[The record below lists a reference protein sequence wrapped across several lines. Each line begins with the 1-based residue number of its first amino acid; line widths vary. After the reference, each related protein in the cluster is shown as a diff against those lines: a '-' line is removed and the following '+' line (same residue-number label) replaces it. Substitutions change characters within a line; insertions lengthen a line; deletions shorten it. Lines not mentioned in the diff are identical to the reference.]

1 MISRIGIILTDL
13 RSSKTCKIAFRA
25 YHVDCMIDPTMS
37 MESPSSGESETLEP
51 LQVLL
56 YYNYTPITDAESFSV
71 EHKEFCDALG
81 LRGRI
86 LIGDEGINGTVSGT
100 ESACQAYM
108 DWFADDGRFKDTEF
122 KIDPTDEHLF
132 PKLSVRYRRE
142 IVALGLGEED
152 LHPREITGRHLSP
165 VEWRETLKKGSP
177 GKDYVLLDVRND
189 YESDLGHFRGAL
201 KPPLNNFRDFPEWV
215 RENLADKKEKK
226 ILTYCTGGIRCEKF
240 SGFLRQEGFEDVAQL
255 HGGIIEYGKDEET
268 KGELFDGLC
277 YVFDKRISVEVNRT
291 EDKCVVSRCAVT
303 GEPSVRYVNCAL
315 FSCNG
320 RMILSE
326 EGEAQFGRFCSEA
339 CKARAAA
346 GERASAEV
354 PGESGAPEFDDR

>member
-1 MISRIGIILTDL
+1 MKPNASTSL
-13 RSSKTCKIAFRA
+13 
-25 YHVDCMIDPTMS
+25 
-37 MESPSSGESETLEP
+37 GENETAEP

-56 YYNYTPITDAESFSV
+56 YYNYTPIADAEAFSV
-71 EHKEFCDALG
+71 THKEFCDSLG

-86 LIGDEGINGTVSGT
+86 LIGEEGINGTVSGS

-108 DWFADDGRFKDTEF
+108 AWFAEDERFKDTEF

-132 PKLSVRYRRE
+132 PKLSVRYRQE
-142 IVALGLGEED
+142 IVALGLGDED
-152 LHPREITGRHLSP
+152 LHPRDLTGRHLTP
-165 VEWRETLKKGSP
+165 VEWREALKAGVP
-177 GKDYVLLDVRND
+177 GEDYVLIDVRND

-201 KPPLNNFRDFPEWV
+201 KPPLENFRDFPDWV
-215 RENLADKKEKK
+215 RENLADKKDKK

-240 SGFLRQEGFEDVAQL
+240 SGFLRQEGFEDVSQL
-255 HGGIIEYGKDEET
+255 HGGIIKYGKDEET

-291 EDKCVVSRCAVT
+291 EDKRVVSCCAVT
-303 GEPSVRYVNCAL
+303 GESSVRYVNCAL

-326 EGEAQFGRFCSEA
+326 EGEAQFGRFCSDE

-346 GERASAEV
+346 GERASADV
-354 PGESGAPEFDDR
+354 PGVGIEPQFDDR

>member
-1 MISRIGIILTDL
+1 MTDQKISPEPPNSD
-13 RSSKTCKIAFRA
+13 
-25 YHVDCMIDPTMS
+25 
-37 MESPSSGESETLEP
+37 ESDAVEP

-56 YYNYTPITDAESFSV
+56 YYCYTPIAEAEAFTV
-71 EHKEFCDALG
+71 EHKEFCESLG

-86 LIGDEGINGTVSGT
+86 LIGDEGINGTVTGC
-100 ESACQAYM
+100 ESACRTYM
-108 DWFADDGRFKDTEF
+108 DWFAGDPRFCDTEF
-122 KIDPTDEHLF
+122 KIDPADEHLF
-132 PKLSVRYRRE
+132 PKLSVRYRQE

-152 LHPREITGRHLSP
+152 LHPRELTGRHLSP
-165 VEWRETLKKGSP
+165 VEWRETLKSGVP
-177 GKDYVLLDVRND
+177 GEDYVLIDVRND

-201 KPPLNNFRDFPEWV
+201 TPPLKNFRDFPGWV
-215 RENLADKKEKK
+215 RENLADKKDKK

-240 SGFLRQEGFEDVAQL
+240 SGFLRQEGFEDVSQL
-255 HGGIIEYGKDEET
+255 HGGIIKYGKDEQT

-277 YVFDKRISVEVNRT
+277 YVFDKRIGVEVNHT
-291 EDKCVVSRCAVT
+291 GEKCVVSRCAVT

-326 EGEAQFGRFCSEA
+326 EGEAQFGRFCSEE

-354 PGESGAPEFDDR
+354 PGVSAGPEFDDR